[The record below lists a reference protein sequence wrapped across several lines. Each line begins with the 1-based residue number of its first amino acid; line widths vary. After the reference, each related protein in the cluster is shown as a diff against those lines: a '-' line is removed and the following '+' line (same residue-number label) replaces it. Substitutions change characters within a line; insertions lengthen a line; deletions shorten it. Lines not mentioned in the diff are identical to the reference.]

1 MTKKIFKSIM
11 FVCALVLAVGLAAV
25 MGILYSNFD
34 GQMRK
39 ELSKEAAYLAYG
51 VEQQGLDYLK
61 NIKDKSARI
70 TYIDQDGTVL
80 FDNKADV
87 SEMKNHSDRTE
98 FQKAEKYGAGESSR
112 YSDTLSEKT
121 IYYALRL
128 KDGTV
133 LRVSSTQDSVLAL
146 VENLIFPLC
155 GLLCLMLILSGI
167 MASAISK
174 RIVKPIN
181 ELDLEHPEE
190 NQIYE
195 ELSPLLSKIHRQNR
209 EIQNQLE
216 LAKQQQQEFSLITEN
231 MQEGLIVIDKYTM
244 ILSANSSAWNLFR
257 MDKVRQGES
266 VYCLDRAEDF
276 RHAIEHVL
284 EGEHEELVL
293 KLNGSD
299 IQLIAN
305 PVVRGQKTEGAV
317 ILLVDVTEKLER
329 ENLRREF
336 SANVSHELKT
346 PLTSISGFAEII
358 QGGFVKDEDIPK
370 FAGRIYKESQRLLQ
384 LVEDVIQISQ
394 LDEEKTPYIWE
405 PVDVYQVCKNAF
417 DSLKEKAYKMNVH
430 LYICGESIKMEA
442 IRTLLEEAVYNV
454 CDNAIKYNRNDGSVS
469 IFLEQTAQEVQIV
482 VKDTGIGIPREDQ
495 DRVFERFYRVD
506 KSHSKEIGGTGLGLS
521 IVKHAVS
528 TLNGSV
534 GLRSEVG
541 SGTEVTL
548 RFPKVHME

>member
-430 LYICGESIKMEA
+430 LYICGESMKMEA

-528 TLNGSV
+528 TLDGSV

-541 SGTEVTL
+541 SGTEICMK
-548 RFPKVHME
+548 FPKVHKE